1 MHCVSAYPCKEEDL
15 NLRMIKTLK
24 EKFKCEVGYS
34 GHENT
39 VSPSFAAWFIGAD
52 YIERHITLD
61 RTMWGTDQAAS
72 LSEPGIRELS
82 TVLKKFPKIL
92 GRGIK
97 KITKEEKKLIPKFRY
112 W

>member
-1 MHCVSAYPCKEEDL
+1 M
-15 NLRMIKTLK
+15 
-24 EKFKCEVGYS
+24 
-34 GHENT
+34 
-39 VSPSFAAWFIGAD
+39 GAD

-82 TVLKKFPKIL
+82 TVLKKFPMML

-97 KITKEEKKLIPKFRY
+97 KITKEEKKLISKFRY